1 MAGSTRSSAPR
12 SRRGSAHG
20 RSPPHA
26 PSCESCQP
34 RSGPTRRSSERR
46 SSRSSPSSRTRRASW
61 PGRFHASASRA
72 RHHDRSRAPQPARPR
87 GNCRTVSGLP
97 RRCSLRGRYGRFL
110 RWNAF
115 RTMRRTTRMGMRKLA
130 AIVGMATMV
139 VAACGGGAATSAP
152 SAGGAS
158 VAPSAGASS
167 SAAAGG
173 DCTVGVSWNNF
184 QQPRWAAHDQPNIKD
199 TVEAGGG
206 TYIDADANL
215 SNEQQLTD
223 VDTLISK
230 GAKVLILLAQDN
242 KAILPALQKAKD
254 AGIPV
259 IAYDRLIEDPDILY
273 ITFDNVLVGKAEA
286 QAILDKVPT
295 GNYVLIKGDPGD
307 PNAATFLPQGWDE
320 AGLKDKVAS
329 GDIKILN
336 GPDGTFTDA
345 WKTEKAQSN
354 MEAIIDEAVA
364 DGTKIDAILAEN
376 DSTALGVVGAL
387 TAKSYGFPPLS
398 GQDGDPANLNNVALG
413 KQYVDVF
420 KQANELGKAAGAAA
434 LKLCEDPKNMALTLP
449 DGLLDTSVAPT
460 AGLAAKAFTTPGG
473 TSVQSFIL
481 QPTPLTAENLQVA
494 VDAGQISKEDLCKGV
509 DAATAPPACK

>member
-1 MAGSTRSSAPR
+1 MS
-12 SRRGSAHG
+12 
-20 RSPPHA
+20 
-26 PSCESCQP
+26 
-34 RSGPTRRSSERR
+34 
-46 SSRSSPSSRTRRASW
+46 
-61 PGRFHASASRA
+61 
-72 RHHDRSRAPQPARPR
+72 
-87 GNCRTVSGLP
+87 
-97 RRCSLRGRYGRFL
+97 
-110 RWNAF
+110 
-115 RTMRRTTRMGMRKLA
+115 MRK
-130 AIVGMATMV
+130 MATIAGMTAIL
-139 VAACGGGAATSAP
+139 VAACGGGGATTAPSTAASASASAP
-152 SAGGAS
+152 ASAEASASDGAS
-158 VAPSAGASS
+158 PSE
-167 SAAAGG
+167 AAAG

-286 QAILDKVPT
+286 DAILTKVPK

-329 GDIKILN
+329 GDIVLLN

-345 WKTEKAQSN
+345 WKTETAQKN
-354 MEAIIDEAVA
+354 MEAIIDKAVA

-420 KQANELGKAAGAAA
+420 KNANELGKAAGAAA
-434 LKLCEDPKNMALTLP
+434 LELCKGTAMAGLTLP
-449 DGLLDTSVAPT
+449 DGLMDPTVAPV
-460 AGLAAKAFTTPGG
+460 AGLAATPFTTPDG

-494 VDAGQISKEDLCKGV
+494 VDAKQISKEDLCKGV
-509 DAATAPPACK
+509 DAATAPAACK